1 MSEILDYGI
10 IENIS
15 YTKDDI
21 TELIDVRNNN
31 YYSVGTYFLL
41 LSACSVVASEMP
53 KNSSV
58 VLGNSI
64 EIVDT
69 NFQIEDYQKSLTTI
83 EDYQI
88 SERDGL
94 TNEKAECIEEI
105 LSFKS
110 LQESWDGYGALPLQ
124 VKSAVNAITF
134 LETYELKSNFIK
146 PTDLFPNPS
155 GTISLIWENSY
166 EDRVSVEIG
175 NQQISY
181 YTKLNNS
188 NPSFYNNIEITE
200 FNVEDITRKI
210 NSLF

>member
-10 IENIS
+10 IEDIS

-41 LSACSVVASEMP
+41 LSACSAVASEMP
-53 KNSSV
+53 NNSNV
-58 VLGNSI
+58 VLGNNI

-69 NFQIEDYQKSLTTI
+69 NFQIEDYQTSLTTI

-88 SERDGL
+88 SECDGF

-124 VKSAVNAITF
+124 VKSAANAITF

-146 PTDLFPNPS
+146 PTDLFPNPT
-155 GTISLIWENSY
+155 GTISLIWENSN

-188 NPSFYNNIEITE
+188 NPSFFNNIEITE